1 MPRSK
6 VQPSNI
12 VEALQDRRVFG
23 SAFRDLDSFTCW
35 MIILKAIFGLEMSEE
50 ERQVFEYLSGR
61 HHPNPEGH
69 KRIFLVAGR
78 RSGKSR
84 ISSTIA
90 VFLALY
96 VDWQE
101 YLAPGEVAHIFTV
114 SVDRAQ
120 SQVCLNYM
128 KGLIEIAAP
137 DLIEKV
143 TFDSIILKNRVTM
156 DVRAC
161 NYKTG
166 RGHACAAILC
176 DEIGYWQDAEGANP
190 AHEVVNSLLPTL
202 LPGGMLIAAST
213 PRQRWGYLF
222 DEFEKH
228 WSQQDDPVLVL
239 RGETTILN
247 PTYSQE
253 TINELIK
260 SDPAF
265 RAEYLAEWRSDLEQ
279 WLPRELLLAAMSGPE
294 LSLPDSAHHPY
305 YSGIDPSG
313 GGHDSYTACICH
325 VEREQI
331 VVDRVEE
338 RYSPL
343 DPAQV
348 TEEYSAILKG
358 YGIRRLKS
366 DRYAGQWPVSAYAK
380 HGLVVETNEQSASE
394 LLLELG
400 ALIRMGRVV
409 LPKSERL
416 LLQLTQLERK
426 VRSGGRDVVEAP
438 VGGYDDLACA
448 LASAVVEAAKGR
460 VWSIQEQEAKMPR
473 KGEHNADRFL
483 TPSMAAGRR
492 RGEIRREAEAEMAEF
507 MRGGG
512 CSPIIRRQGA

>member
-1 MPRSK
+1 MPRPK
-6 VQPSNI
+6 AKPTNL

-23 SAFRDLDSFTCW
+23 SAFSDLDSFTCW
-35 MIILKAIFGLEMSEE
+35 LIIIKAIFGLELSEE
-50 ERQVFEYLSGR
+50 ERQVFEYLTGR

-96 VDWQE
+96 VDWQR

-176 DEIGYWQDAEGANP
+176 DEIGYWQDSEGANP
-190 AHEVVNSLLPTL
+190 AQEVINSLLPTL

-222 DEFEKH
+222 SEFEAH
-228 WSQQDDPVLVL
+228 WAKQDDPVLVL

-247 PTYSQE
+247 PSYSQD

-294 LSLPDSAHHPY
+294 LSLPDPTHQPY
-305 YSGIDPSG
+305 FAGIDPSG
-313 GGHDSYTACICH
+313 GGHDSYAACICH
-325 VEREQI
+325 VEGERI

-348 TEEYSAILKG
+348 TEEYSTILKG
-358 YGIRRLKS
+358 YGIRRVKS

-380 HGLVVETNEQSASE
+380 HGLVVEPNEQSASE

-409 LPKSERL
+409 LPESDRL

-460 VWSIQEQEAKMPR
+460 VWTLKEQEAHLPVAQSGR
-473 KGEHNADRFL
+473 
-483 TPSMAAGRR
+483 PAALIRPEERATKLRR
-492 RGEIRREAEAEMAEF
+492 TIEAEMDSF
-507 MRGGG
+507 MRGEG
-512 CSPIIRRQGA
+512 CSPILRR

>member
-1 MPRSK
+1 MPKPKAKPTSL
-6 VQPSNI
+6 I
-12 VEALQDRRVFG
+12 AALQDRKVFG
-23 SAFRDLDSFTCW
+23 SAFPDLESFTCW
-35 MIILKAIFGLEMSEE
+35 LIIIKAIFGLEMSEE

-84 ISSTIA
+84 ISATIA
-90 VFLALY
+90 THLALY
-96 VDWQE
+96 GDWEKQ
-101 YLAPGEVAHIFTV
+101 LAPGEVAHIFTV
-114 SVDRAQ
+114 SVDKAQ

-190 AHEVVNSLLPTL
+190 AQEVVNSLLPTL

-222 DEFEKH
+222 DQFEAH
-228 WSQQDDPVLVL
+228 WGKLDDPILVL

-247 PTYSQE
+247 PTYSQD
-253 TINELIK
+253 TINELIA
-260 SDPAF
+260 SDTSF

-294 LSLPDSAHHPY
+294 LSLPDSTHQPY
-305 YSGIDPSG
+305 YAGIDPSG

-325 VEREQI
+325 VEGERI

-348 TEEYSAILKG
+348 TEEYAAILKG
-358 YGIRRLKS
+358 YGIRRVKS
-366 DRYAGQWPVSAYAK
+366 DRYAGQWPTSAYAK
-380 HGLVVETNEQSASE
+380 HAVTVEINDQSASE

-409 LPKSERL
+409 LPQSDRL

-460 VWSIQEQEAKMPR
+460 VWTLREQEARMP
-473 KGEHNADRFL
+473 KAGPHASERFMS
-483 TPSMAAGRR
+483 PDMVAARR
-492 RGEIRREAEAEMAEF
+492 REEIRRSCTDEMDEF
-507 MRGGG
+507 MRSDGQHA
-512 CSPIIRRQGA
+512 SRLISRR

>member
-1 MPRSK
+1 MPRQK
-6 VQPSNI
+6 PRPTNI
-12 VEALQDRRVFG
+12 IEALKDPRVFG
-23 SAFRDLDSFTCW
+23 PAFPDLDSFTCW
-35 MIILKAIFGLEMSEE
+35 LIILKAIFGLEMSEE
-50 ERQVFEYLSGR
+50 ERQVFEYLTGR
-61 HHPNPEGH
+61 HHPNHEGH

-84 ISSTIA
+84 LSSTIA
-90 VFLALY
+90 AWLALY
-96 VDWQE
+96 VDWQKF
-101 YLAPGEVAHIFTV
+101 LAPGEVAHIFTV

-143 TFDSIILKNRVTM
+143 TFDSIILKNRVVM

-176 DEIGYWQDAEGANP
+176 DEIGYWQDSEGSNP
-190 AHEVVNSLLPTL
+190 AQEVVNSLLPTL

-279 WLPRELLLAAMSGPE
+279 WLPRELLLAASTGPE
-294 LSLPDSAHHPY
+294 LSLPDYANQPY
-305 YSGIDPSG
+305 FAGIDPSG
-313 GGHDSYTACICH
+313 GGHDSYTACVCH
-325 VEREQI
+325 VEGEQI

-343 DPAQV
+343 DPAKV
-348 TEEYSAILKG
+348 TEEYAAILKG
-358 YGIRRLKS
+358 YGIRRVRS

-380 HGLVVETNEQSASE
+380 HGLAVEPNEQSASE

-409 LPKSERL
+409 LPKSDRL

-438 VGGYDDLACA
+438 IGGYDDLACA

-460 VWSIQEQEAKMPR
+460 VWTLREQEAHLPVAQSSRPVELKRPEER
-473 KGEHNADRFL
+473 ATR
-483 TPSMAAGRR
+483 
-492 RGEIRREAEAEMAEF
+492 IRRAAQEEMTAF
-507 MRGGG
+507 MKVSG
-512 CSPIIRRQGA
+512 CSRIIRG